1 MGLEAAAGKNP
12 VSHVGKIYSVVARQ
26 IAESVVAEIRGIAH
40 ARCLIVSRIGAPVTS
55 PALMAV
61 NIASHERR
69 SVTELHK
76 HIEAIA
82 VDRLARI
89 PALVDDFV
97 NGTIELF

>member
-1 MGLEAAAGKNP
+1 MLARSTAF
-12 VSHVGKIYSVVARQ
+12 VGGQ
-26 IAESVVAEIRGIAH
+26 IAESEVAEIPGIAQ
-40 ARCLIVSRIGAPVTS
+40 ARCLIVSRIGEPATS
-55 PALMAV
+55 PALTAV

-69 SVTELHK
+69 SVTELHN

-97 NGTIELF
+97 NGTIELY